1 MKLNELDFIDSKY
14 AAQRMLESRYGQT
27 IDFDRLT
34 PTKAREMHSR
44 VQNMLEAQQNTSTGF
59 VRENNSE
66 YMKLVLIN
74 KILESTIEEDDTLP
88 VDMKDPKVRG
98 VMDKIKRNQNLS
110 PDEQKMANK
119 LAAMQAEGK
128 DQDRKPP
135 FEPDESSIDTDKYG
149 NKIKKKNVPKHLA
162 KKGMRKSM
170 QTQDINEGTEIQ
182 TAQVVLAAK
191 DMGDRLQ
198 KMLQDVSEMQFKD
211 LPAVVES
218 AKSEVGT
225 EQADQFSQAATK
237 ALQDLLMATQQ
248 AKQEMDQ
255 AMGALTGEGMSVPT
269 DSAEVD
275 TDIDAISDT
284 DDDFAV
290 DIETNTDEMPEIDVD
305 TDDDAASVGRAER

>member
-44 VQNMLEAQQNTSTGF
+44 VQNMLDAQQNTSTGF

-98 VMDKIKRNQNLS
+98 VMDKIKKNQNLS

-128 DQDRKPP
+128 D
-135 FEPDESSIDTDKYG
+135 
-149 NKIKKKNVPKHLA
+149 KN
-162 KKGMRKSM
+162 
-170 QTQDINEGTEIQ
+170 INEGTEIQ

-225 EQADQFSQAATK
+225 EQADQFSQSATK